1 MSELTIIEI
10 LKLID
15 EADSEKRKIK
25 LLKKN
30 DNFILRTILQGNFS
44 EQIKFD
50 MPKGSPQLEETKEEE
65 IVSLDDEII
74 KQICKSCDKRQH
86 QWRREIVFTK
96 AIQNLS
102 EEEKDIIIAMKDK
115 TINELYPSITYE
127 LVKEAY
133 PKILSIYSY

>member
-30 DNFILRTILQGNFS
+30 DNFVLRTILQGNFS

-50 MPKGSPQLEETKEEE
+50 MPKGSPPLEETKEEE

-133 PKILSIYSY
+133 PKIL

>member
-25 LLKKN
+25 LLKEN

-50 MPKGSPQLEETKEEE
+50 MPKGSPPLEETKEEE

-133 PKILSIYSY
+133 PKIL

>member
-50 MPKGSPQLEETKEEE
+50 MPKGSPPLEETKEEE

-115 TINELYPSITYE
+115 TINELYQSITYE
-127 LVKEAY
+127 LVKEEY
-133 PKILSIYSY
+133 PKIL

>member
-1 MSELTIIEI
+1 MSELTITEI

-50 MPKGSPQLEETKEEE
+50 MPKGSPPLEETKEEE

-133 PKILSIYSY
+133 PKIL

>member
-50 MPKGSPQLEETKEEE
+50 MPKGSPPLEETKEEE
-65 IVSLDDEII
+65 IVSLDDKII

-133 PKILSIYSY
+133 PKIL

>member
-50 MPKGSPQLEETKEEE
+50 MPKGSPPLEETKEEE

-74 KQICKSCDKRQH
+74 KQICK
-86 QWRREIVFTK
+86 
-96 AIQNLS
+96 
-102 EEEKDIIIAMKDK
+102 
-115 TINELYPSITYE
+115 
-127 LVKEAY
+127 
-133 PKILSIYSY
+133 

>member
-50 MPKGSPQLEETKEEE
+50 MPKGSPPLEETKEEE

-86 QWRREIVFTK
+86 QWHREIVFTK

-133 PKILSIYSY
+133 PKIL

>member
-50 MPKGSPQLEETKEEE
+50 MPKGSPPLEETKEEE

-133 PKILSIYSY
+133 PKIL

>member
-50 MPKGSPQLEETKEEE
+50 MPKGSPPLEETKEEE

-102 EEEKDIIIAMKDK
+102 KEEKDIIIAMKDK

-133 PKILSIYSY
+133 PKIL

>member
-50 MPKGSPQLEETKEEE
+50 MPKGSPPLEETKEEE

-96 AIQNLS
+96 AIFPAEVPLCAFS
-102 EEEKDIIIAMKDK
+102 
-115 TINELYPSITYE
+115 INTCGQSAVSLKKFVVFA
-127 LVKEAY
+127 VKKA
-133 PKILSIYSY
+133 

>member
-30 DNFILRTILQGNFS
+30 DNFVLRTILQGNFS

-50 MPKGSPQLEETKEEE
+50 MPKGSPPLEETKEEE
-65 IVSLDDEII
+65 IVSLDDKII

-86 QWRREIVFTK
+86 QWRRERVFAN

-133 PKILSIYSY
+133 PKIL

>member
-50 MPKGSPQLEETKEEE
+50 MPKGSPPLEETKEEE

-115 TINELYPSITYE
+115 TINELSPSITYE

-133 PKILSIYSY
+133 PKIL

>member
-50 MPKGSPQLEETKEEE
+50 MPKGSPPLEETKEEE

-102 EEEKDIIIAMKDK
+102 EEEKDMIIAMKDK

-133 PKILSIYSY
+133 PKIL